1 MGEIENYEVKRG
13 FPTGWTVLLYIFIII
28 ILLVYNPVSIR
39 FTIIIGIIY
48 VYTQYFK
55 SPSSET
61 TMRLRDHPIN
71 VSRAVQFQQAEL
83 IAVAKTVESEL
94 YIAAE
99 DPRKFSIA
107 IERISTNNTKH

>member
-48 VYTQYFK
+48 NIYF
-55 SPSSET
+55 
-61 TMRLRDHPIN
+61 
-71 VSRAVQFQQAEL
+71 
-83 IAVAKTVESEL
+83 
-94 YIAAE
+94 
-99 DPRKFSIA
+99 A
-107 IERISTNNTKH
+107 IF